1 MKLINIESSATV
13 TPATLLAYCDTSA
26 TVLDLYTG
34 SYWNYDTDSSTWY
47 IDIGGASKLGIP
59 EFNDYVLAK
68 PAGAFT
74 WIPKDGASGVVE
86 TLLPDLE
93 INGVGGY
100 VVAPALTIQAFDNA
114 NFIGNPI
121 RYETV
126 STQLEVPDGGA
137 AYYVAFNS
145 INGVYIT
152 DDKLSMNMSNVI
164 PLYTVSRIGTKIHSV
179 GFDNYGLGLAQKNA
193 RAALSINPYNRSSEG
208 GLILSEDGS
217 RHIKITPARV
227 FRGAMPISVLDY
239 NSATAGHILTRAYHV
254 AGVWTYDSTSSTY
267 DVTNYDNGTNLV
279 NLDAPSLDWK
289 VIWVFR
295 SIGDDTEVFYVD
307 GPSAYAD
314 SASASAAKVPSIPP
328 VMQWHCMLVGRIIV
342 GINASSGTVQSAFD
356 QQFSA
361 TSVTDH
367 SNLSGLQGSGVAGEY
382 YHLSSAE
389 RTTALDKAH
398 SSLTGK
404 NSEADIKHVNDAD
417 LANIQKLPT
426 IYSSLKDPSGWDDC
440 ENIIVT
446 YDGST
451 RRVTLSRV
459 SGNLKYWWNG
469 NLVDLGSN
477 SYTFTSAHAD
487 AVGVYY
493 LYTTDGINFAWSSVS
508 WNFDDVQVASVDYIS
523 ATKYMASRECH
534 GLMPWT
540 AHRDSHLSTGTV
552 RNAST
557 PTGGT
562 VNGYTLSSSV
572 EANRRPGATEV
583 SLLDEDL
590 VTQVNALTD
599 GGPYSHFYLTSQAA
613 LDYSDSMLE
622 IVHMNGTAPQYQS
635 PTTAAWNNISNN
647 KYANVYLI
655 AVPATADSI
664 AQGYR
669 WMWLQPQAEFSTL
682 ADAKLE
688 GISSINLADLRTR
701 FTEFVFCARVTI
713 KQDTLGY
720 YSIENVTQLYGSLQ
734 SQLIG
739 ASASSSV
746 PVVVYDAVVNTESEL
761 IAALQSAIV
770 QSIFV
775 RSNTPITLATNVTVG
790 CSKRIYG
797 SSFTIGACTITHAAY
812 PIYFHNISV
821 VISGDAVFSNTAG
834 GILYF
839 GRIIGTGSITTS
851 VNGYYETIASTV
863 TIASSSPTLIQSYWN
878 NTYGT
883 YDAVVFTN
891 IDLRIALESTTIQT
905 IYVAK
910 PATLGSNL
918 TYGGPKKIYG
928 QDIYYANNIT
938 FTNSTYLIEYFNSS
952 VTING
957 TFTMSN
963 SGAGS
968 VYFRK
973 LVYGSGTPL
982 ISSSVASYYENC
994 VDGATTMLSTNMF
1007 QKFWYNSFDSSMYDA
1022 VVCTEVDL
1030 RAALVSSTVQSI
1042 YVRLTKANANIVL
1055 GSGGDE
1061 TITLGAAK
1069 RIYGQPF
1076 SIGTG
1081 GSSPSNTITLA
1092 LGSNSIKIRVDRLDV
1107 WGKLTFT
1114 GTGTAYV
1121 KKIHVQSTNNLVT
1134 GVSGKLLVENIDK
1147 PTAFTNVRITLWD
1160 NPLRMNESTGI
1171 ADNQYL
1177 KYVASSGE
1185 WVPITITGPSDYPLI
1200 KGVDTMLFASST
1212 TSVAISRNG
1221 GQYVAHLTKFIP
1233 NGDLS
1238 LSTTTKVQ
1246 YYVTQASATPPTG
1259 WFIAIYEDT
1268 TNYASS
1274 PDPTLTLRAY
1284 SNKSTSTISSTI
1296 DYVEST
1302 LANIVSGITG
1312 LSASKNYFIGLIWKS
1327 PTDFNLL
1334 GVAGTNLNPTYKT
1347 RGPAVYVD
1355 NLAADLS
1362 TPPTSIVN
1370 SSKSISEAT
1379 NRHYFRVYNP

>member
-193 RAALSINPYNRSSEG
+193 RAALLINPYNRSSEG

-267 DVTNYDNGTNLV
+267 NVTNYDNGTNLV
-279 NLDAPSLDWK
+279 NLDAPNLDWK

-367 SNLSGLQGSGVAGEY
+367 SNLSGLQGGVAGEY
-382 YHLSSAE
+382 YHLSSSE

-404 NSEADIKHVNDAD
+404 NSEADIKHVTNAD

-426 IYSSLKDPSGWDDC
+426 IYSSLKDPTGWDDNN
-440 ENIIVT
+440 NITVT
-446 YDGST
+446 YDGTT

-469 NLVDLGSN
+469 GLVDLGSN
-477 SYTFTSAHAD
+477 SYSFTAAHANS
-487 AVGVYY
+487 VGTYY
-493 LYTTDGINFAWSSVS
+493 LYTTDGINFNWSTTS
-508 WNFDDVQVASVDYIS
+508 WNFDAVMVCVVDYVS
-523 ATKYMASRECH
+523 STQYMATRETH

-540 AHRDSHLSTGTV
+540 CHKDLHISSGTSRDST
-552 RNAST
+552 T

-562 VNGYTLSSSV
+562 VNGYTLGSTV
-572 EANRRPGATEV
+572 EADRRPGATAV

-590 VTQVNALTD
+590 VSVVDSLVD
-599 GGPYSHFYLTSQAA
+599 GGPYSHFNLTSQTT
-613 LDYSDSMLE
+613 LDYVASQAE
-622 IVHMNGTAPQYQS
+622 IIRMSGTRAQYQS
-635 PTTAAWNNISNN
+635 PTTAEWTNLAENRF
-647 KYANVYLI
+647 ANVYLI
-655 AVPATADSI
+655 AVPSTSDAIS
-664 AQGYR
+664 QGYR
-669 WMWLQPQAEFSTL
+669 WMFLQAQATYSSL
-682 ADAKLE
+682 SAARLE
-688 GISSINLADLRTR
+688 TVSGLNLADINTR
-701 FTEFVFCARVTI
+701 FAEFLFCARITI
-713 KQDTLGY
+713 KQSAVSNF
-720 YSIENVTQLYGSLQ
+720 SIEDVTPLYGSLQ
-734 SQLIG
+734 SQI
-739 ASASSSV
+739 SVASSAGSTG
-746 PVVVYDAVVNTESEL
+746 PVIYDAVVNTEAEL
-761 IAALQSAIV
+761 VTALQSATV

-775 RSNTPITLATNVTVG
+775 RSNTPITLQTNVTVG
-790 CSKRIYG
+790 ASKRIYG
-797 SSFTIGACTITHAAY
+797 SYLTIGTCTITSSANAV
-812 PIYFHNISV
+812 YFYNTSIATTGTLTISN
-821 VISGDAVFSNTAG
+821 SAG
-834 GILYF
+834 GGLYF
-839 GRIIGTGSITTS
+839 TKLTGDGTINSS
-851 VNGYYETIASTV
+851 VPSYYEKIDSTV
-863 TIASSSPTLIQSYWN
+863 VVNNQLFQTYWN
-878 NTYGT
+878 DSTKI
-883 YDAVVFTN
+883 YDAIVNTN
-891 IDLRIALESTTIQT
+891 LELRQALESTTVFT
-905 IYVAK
+905 VYVAK
-910 PATLGSNL
+910 PATLGQPL
-918 TYGGPKKIYG
+918 TYGGPKRIYG
-928 QDIYYANNIT
+928 EAVTYGTTT
-938 FTNSTYLIEYFNSS
+938 FTNGTYRIEYLNDS

-957 TFTMSN
+957 TGTHAMVN

-973 LVYGSGTPL
+973 LIYGMGVPL
-982 ISSSVASYYENC
+982 ISSTVASYYEEC
-994 VDGATTMLSTNMF
+994 MESATTMLSTNMF
-1007 QKFWYNSFDSSMYDA
+1007 QNFWNNSFDGSIYDA
-1022 VVCTEVDL
+1022 VVCTEADL
-1030 RAALVSSTVQSI
+1030 RAALASATIQSI

-1061 TITLGAAK
+1061 TINLTVSK
-1069 RIYGQPF
+1069 RLYGQPF
-1076 SIGTG
+1076 SIGRYSGT
-1081 GSSPSNTITLA
+1081 PQNTITMNLPT
-1092 LGSNSIKIRVDRLDV
+1092 GVTIRIRNDRLDV
-1107 WGKLTFT
+1107 KGRLTFT
-1114 GTGTAYV
+1114 GLGKAYI
-1121 KKIHVQSTNNLVT
+1121 KKAQGNASTCYVT
-1134 GVSGKLLVENIDK
+1134 GANADGSQLFVEN
-1147 PTAFTNVRITLWD
+1147 LWFAGILVNGRVNIWD
-1160 NPLRMNESTGI
+1160 MPIRMMESQSLMN
-1171 ADNQYL
+1171 NQYL
-1177 KYVASSGE
+1177 KYDAPSGE
-1185 WVPITITGPSDYPLI
+1185 WRPVTITGPTDTPLLKAI
-1200 KGVDTMLFASST
+1200 DTIPVAASTAGVSIVRNSAST
-1212 TSVAISRNG
+1212 YRGHFTAL
-1221 GQYVAHLTKFIP
+1221 AP
-1233 NGDLS
+1233 NGDIKLDA
-1238 LSTTTKVQ
+1238 TTKVNFFC
-1246 YYVTQASATPPTG
+1246 TQAPGSTPNYMV
-1259 WFIAIYEDT
+1259 AIYESTSDVSVALSLVAYST
-1268 TNYASS
+1268 IAAFPNAIQWNTA
-1274 PDPTLTLRAY
+1274 TLT
-1284 SNKSTSTISSTI
+1284 
-1296 DYVEST
+1296 
-1302 LANIVSGITG
+1302 NIVSGITG
-1312 LSASKNYFIGLIWKS
+1312 LSAAKKYFIGIIWAS
-1327 PTDFNLL
+1327 NGDANLL
-1334 GVAGTNLNPTYKT
+1334 GIAGVTAINTTPITLS
-1347 RGPAVYVD
+1347 PAFDVD
-1355 NLAADLS
+1355 NITITSGA
-1362 TPPTSIVN
+1362 PPASF
-1370 SSKSISEAT
+1370 SSVGSVQT
-1379 NRHYFRVYNP
+1379 NRHHFRLTNAT